1 MPDEVLLGSIELS
14 TLHSIRW
21 VRVTTLQGWAVVLR
35 RVLRESAN
43 DPNDQLVKVYVA
55 EQNHFTE
62 ILRFHIP

>member
-1 MPDEVLLGSIELS
+1 
-14 TLHSIRW
+14 